1 MSFSSV
7 WVSVPASTLEWAH
20 RFSGKGWWLAQPP
33 SPSPKR
39 CFSGKWGPISQGMTL
54 PRAHFFCFFFAFVVL
69 FCLLFCC
76 FVLLFYC
83 FCLLCFYFLPPFFLR
98 FLSKSIQFR
107 RSPIRIGDLPFRLVT
122 CPLGSVSLNIGR
134 SSSASRVHL
143 GSPFSSFLL
152 PLSSAQVLLPC
163 PGQFVVSMCAA
174 FGTFPF
180 PWLHF
185 LCLYSPHIMSPPSNL
200 HWLLPCILHL
210 SNVPPSKLHLLFLFF
225 LHLQFLPL
233 FNLHFAFPFV
243 LQLSCV
249 PLSDLHF
256 PIPFFCIVSPF
267 FSRCI
272 LEQAQFDSTILEFVK
287 GC

>member
-1 MSFSSV
+1 MVGTAPQPKSQ
-7 WVSVPASTLEWAH
+7 TLL
-20 RFSGKGWWLAQPP
+20 FGKVG
-33 SPSPKR
+33 
-39 CFSGKWGPISQGMTL
+39 
-54 PRAHFFCFFFAFVVL
+54 AHFPGDDPTEGPFLLLFLCICCAFLFAFL
-69 FCLLFCC
+69 
-76 FVLLFYC
+76 
-83 FCLLCFYFLPPFFLR
+83 LLCFAFLLLLFALFLLFTSVFLR